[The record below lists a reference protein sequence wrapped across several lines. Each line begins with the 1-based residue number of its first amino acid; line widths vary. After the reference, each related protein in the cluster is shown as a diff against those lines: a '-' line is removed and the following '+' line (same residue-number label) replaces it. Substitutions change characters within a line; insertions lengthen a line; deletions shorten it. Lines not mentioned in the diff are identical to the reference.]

1 MFWTVKKIGRIS
13 LIRIQIPNVE
23 PLMIRERWNGH
34 GIECAESM
42 LERANGR
49 LTMEHVDF

>member
-23 PLMIRERWNGH
+23 SLMIRKRWNGH
-34 GIECAESM
+34 RIESAESV
-42 LERANGR
+42 LKRTNGW